1 MDSYETGLTSRPQRP
16 HTAAHKQTITGKKNR
31 NKKKNK
37 KKKRKNKK
45 KRRTTTTK
53 KPAVAAGGLTFSK
66 SCKARPLS
74 LQQHAIFKPN
84 TLLKMLAIFPVPS
97 RDVTKTNSPWPG
109 IIKLFLAWG
118 WENR

>member
-1 MDSYETGLTSRPQRP
+1 VDSYETGLNSRPQGP
-16 HTAAHKQTITGKKNR
+16 HSAAHKQTLSGKNKK

-53 KPAVAAGGLTFSK
+53 KPAVAVGGLTFSK

-74 LQQHAIFKPN
+74 LQFKPD
-84 TLLKMLAIFPVPS
+84 TL
-97 RDVTKTNSPWPG
+97 
-109 IIKLFLAWG
+109 
-118 WENR
+118 

>member
-1 MDSYETGLTSRPQRP
+1 VDSYETGLTNRPQRS
-16 HTAAHKQTITGKKNR
+16 HSAAHKQALTGKMN
-31 NKKKNK
+31 KNK

-74 LQQHAIFKPN
+74 LQQHAIQ
-84 TLLKMLAIFPVPS
+84 A
-97 RDVTKTNSPWPG
+97 
-109 IIKLFLAWG
+109 
-118 WENR
+118 